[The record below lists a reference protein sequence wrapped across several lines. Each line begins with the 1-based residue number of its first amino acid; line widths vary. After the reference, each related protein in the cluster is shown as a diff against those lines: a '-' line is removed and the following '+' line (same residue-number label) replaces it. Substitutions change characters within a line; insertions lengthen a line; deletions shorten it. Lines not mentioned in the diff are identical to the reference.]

1 MVIQEKACKLLWPAA
16 HISPGS
22 LSCPWQKENLL
33 NVLSS
38 SLLYLLTSSTSVL
51 PSWAVYIGKSV
62 PLFWRKFYRWSF
74 LCVFVA
80 CECFAAVR
88 LTRNDVFSC
97 NFDAQKIYASANSG
111 HGLWAG
117 VLRWE
122 APVWCIR
129 EMGLQLPSLRPSPIL
144 LLCCGA
150 GLFSL
155 QNVCVHSY
163 MTRNWHADLDLL
175 LLGIISWGLCGLS
188 VDFWSQTSQTS
199 GFNANPHKKLLI
211 LCRLSFKTE
220 EKNSFRS
227 NIWSTIAERQFHSML
242 VNWSWVSVGQ
252 K

>member
-16 HISPGS
+16 HVFPGS

-117 VLRWE
+117 WGPALGSSGVVHQGNGSAAPFSEAQPNSSVVLWSW
-122 APVWCIR
+122 AV
-129 EMGLQLPSLRPSPIL
+129 L
-144 LLCCGA
+144 LTEC
-150 GLFSL
+150 
-155 QNVCVHSY
+155 VC
-163 MTRNWHADLDLL
+163 TLL
-175 LLGIISWGLCGLS
+175 HDQKLTCR
-188 VDFWSQTSQTS
+188 S
-199 GFNANPHKKLLI
+199 GFAATWDNLLRTLWP
-211 LCRLSFKTE
+211 LCWLLVTDF
-220 EKNSFRS
+220 S
-227 NIWSTIAERQFHSML
+227 N
-242 VNWSWVSVGQ
+242 VWV
-252 K
+252 